1 LAFLNQAILDS
12 GVSLDGPILL
22 LFGSA
27 LGLGLALDLALA
39 AKFLLFCA
47 VFLAADFAAAFALAG
62 AVFAACFA
70 AEAVFLVASEA
81 LSSFL
86 AAAAT
91 FLATAACSPALTN
104 LAVPAAAT
112 LDTVSNFALA
122 NFFAVAAP
130 TPGIDVNFDALESFL
145 PEPMVSPVTP
155 DEQ

>member
-1 LAFLNQAILDS
+1 MDS
-12 GVSLDGPILL
+12 GVSLDGPIFL
-22 LFGSA
+22 LFSSPF
-27 LGLGLALDLALA
+27 GLGLALDLALA
-39 AKFLLFCA
+39 AKFLLFSA
-47 VFLAADFAAAFALAG
+47 VFLATDFAAVFALPG
-62 AVFAACFA
+62 ALFAACFA
-70 AEAVFLVASEA
+70 AAAVFLVVCEA

-91 FLATAACSPALTN
+91 FFATAACSPALTN